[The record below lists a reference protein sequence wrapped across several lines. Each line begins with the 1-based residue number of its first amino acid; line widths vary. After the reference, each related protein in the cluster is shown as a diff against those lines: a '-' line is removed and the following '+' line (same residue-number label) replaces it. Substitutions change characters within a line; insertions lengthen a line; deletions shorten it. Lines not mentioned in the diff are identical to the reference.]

1 MIYTVDKGGITMNNR
16 WVNFRTIGSAVILS
30 AILGL
35 PLNQQVFAQG
45 AVLEEIMVT
54 ARRREESLQAVPDA
68 ITAFTSDTLEDLGID
83 FYEDFLDLVPNLSFR
98 DGRAYRKGDSKL
110 ALRGIGNG
118 QQGWPS
124 VTYVVD
130 GVPAN
135 SLDSVFSGS
144 LVDIERIEVLR
155 GPQSALYGAGAIAG
169 AINVVTRRPSDEFRF
184 KTKAGYG
191 KGDDKRVDAMVS
203 GPLAKGK
210 AYYRL
215 VGSFRDWDGLID
227 SRSNGLDLDF
237 EDHASIE
244 GQLLFTPTEDLEFL
258 VKASY
263 LEEETGST
271 YQDKTALDVSVETFN
286 RSTDPRRRFVGDEDR
301 ELINLSLRAQWELPW
316 ATLVSVTGYSDIN
329 QDIYSSVCWD
339 DPNDPAVDTDPVTP
353 GGQVGCVFGPA
364 FGDAAAPGQPIDHI
378 FDSLDNFESWTQDVR
393 IISPTD
399 RRFRWLAGA
408 QIIER
413 EAFNGF
419 DMGFII
425 APDSTFVNIFPSW
438 DEREDFWWGVY
449 GQLQFDITEQL
460 ELTFAARYDDTEHKN
475 TRYVDRGKVT
485 TLQVLDTTG
494 MLIDTQEIN
503 DDAFQPKVQLSYQL
517 NDDINVYFTWSEG
530 YRAGF
535 FNTGNFTLAED
546 TENIEGG
553 IKSTWFDQRLRLN
566 LSVFQIDYSDQQFST
581 ISPEP
586 PFRIAV
592 TIPQTDIFGVEAES
606 TLVLNEY
613 VTLSGSVGYL
623 DSEQQAESG
632 DLTSPY
638 APEWT
643 VNLIGDFT
651 YPSIYGDWDLRFTTN
666 FDHSSSMFL
675 AENEGTEIES
685 KDFLNLR
692 LGVENE
698 NWRVTLWGKNVLDTR
713 MVTTQQFLIAG
724 GNVRSMNRPESYG
737 VEIQYTY

>member
-1 MIYTVDKGGITMNNR
+1 MNNR
-16 WVNFRTIGSAVILS
+16 WVNFRSIGPAVILS

-68 ITAFTSDTLEDLGID
+68 VTAFTSDTLEDLGID

-98 DGRAYRKGDSKL
+98 DGRAYRKGDSRL

-144 LVDIERIEVLR
+144 LIDIERIEVLR

-184 KTKAGYG
+184 KTKVGYG

-203 GPLAKGK
+203 GPLAEGK

-227 SRSNGLDLDF
+227 SASNGLDLDF
-237 EDHASIE
+237 EDHKSIE
-244 GQLLFTPTEDLEFL
+244 GQLLFTPTENLEFL

-271 YQDKTALDVSVETFN
+271 YQDKTAPDVSVETFN
-286 RSTDPRRRFVGDEDR
+286 RSTDPRRRFAGDEDR

-316 ATLVSVTGYSDIN
+316 ATLVSVTGYSDID

-339 DPNDPAVDTDPVTP
+339 DPNNPAVDTDPVTP
-353 GGQVGCVFGPA
+353 GGQVGCVFSAFFPA
-364 FGDAAAPGQPIDHI
+364 FGDSAAPGQSIDHI

-399 RRFRWLAGA
+399 SRFRWLAGA

-413 EAFNGF
+413 EAYNGF
-419 DMGFII
+419 DMGITL
-425 APDSTFVNIFPSW
+425 APDSTFVNVFPSW

-449 GQLQFDITEQL
+449 GQLQLDITEQL
-460 ELTFAARYDDTEHKN
+460 ELTFAARYDDTESKN

-517 NDDINVYFTWSEG
+517 NDDMNVYFTWSEG

-675 AENEGTEIES
+675 AENEGTPIES

-692 LGVENE
+692 LGMENE

-724 GNVRSMNRPESYG
+724 GNVRAMNRPESYG

>member
-1 MIYTVDKGGITMNNR
+1 MNNS
-16 WVNFRTIGSAVILS
+16 WVNLKISGPAIFLS
-30 AILGL
+30 VILGL

-54 ARRREESLQAVPDA
+54 ARRREESLQSVPDA
-68 ITAFTSDTLEDLGID
+68 VTAFTSETLEDLGID

-98 DGRAYRKGDSKL
+98 DGRAYRKGDSRL

-191 KGDDKRVDAMVS
+191 KGDDKRVDAMIS

-237 EDHASIE
+237 EDHKSIE

-271 YQDKTALDVSVETFN
+271 YQDKTAGDVSLETFN
-286 RSTDPRRRFVGDEDR
+286 KSTDPRRRFVGDEDR

-339 DPNDPAVDTDPVTP
+339 DPNDPAVDIDPVTP
-353 GGQVGCVFGPA
+353 GGQVGCIFGPA
-364 FGDAAAPGQPIDHI
+364 FGDAAAPGLPVDHI

-413 EAFNGF
+413 EAYNGF
-419 DMGFII
+419 NMGLLIS
-425 APDSTFVNIFPSW
+425 PDTFVNIFPSW

-449 GQLQFDITEQL
+449 GQLQFDITEQI

-475 TRYVDRGKVT
+475 TRYVDRGKNT
-485 TLQVLDTTG
+485 ILQVLDTTG
-494 MLIDTQEIN
+494 MPIDTQEIN

-517 NDDINVYFTWSEG
+517 NDDINVYFTWTEG

-535 FNTGNFTLAED
+535 FNTGNFTLSED
-546 TENIEGG
+546 TENFEGG
-553 IKSTWFDQRLRLN
+553 IKSTWFDRRLRLN
-566 LSVFQIDYSDQQFST
+566 VSVFQIDYSDQQFST
-581 ISPEP
+581 IITEP
-586 PFRIAV
+586 PFRVPV

-606 TLVLNEY
+606 TWRLSEY
-613 VTLSGSVGYL
+613 LTLSGSVGYL

-632 DLTSPY
+632 ALTSPY

-651 YPSIYGDWDLRFTTN
+651 YPSFYGDWDLRFTTN

-675 AENEGTEIES
+675 AENEGSPIES

-713 MVTTQQFLIAG
+713 MVTTQQFFIAG
-724 GNVRSMNRPESYG
+724 GIVRQMNRPESYG